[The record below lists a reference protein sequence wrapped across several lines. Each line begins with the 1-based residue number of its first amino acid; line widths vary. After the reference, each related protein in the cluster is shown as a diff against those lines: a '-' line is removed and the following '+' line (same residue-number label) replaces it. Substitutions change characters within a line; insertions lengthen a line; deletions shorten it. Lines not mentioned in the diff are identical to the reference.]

1 VIFRCELNFSGI
13 DKPPADIAA
22 MLYKLAV
29 ALLVLLVSWG
39 IPPTW
44 AVPVDEA
51 PILTPQE
58 QAFVRANPVYRRE
71 Q

>member
-1 VIFRCELNFSGI
+1 
-13 DKPPADIAA
+13 